1 MAIDK
6 KAIAA
11 MARKKKAKMPKAS
24 TKDLKALEVAG
35 VSDDL
40 KMKFFG
46 GTAYGWD
53 GGFNEYMSLRA
64 RGSSPRKALAE
75 VWEMSQSELDEFM
88 YGDRDMP

>member
-11 MARKKKAKMPKAS
+11 MARKKKTKMPKAS

-40 KMKFFG
+40 KRKLFSKM
-46 GTAYGWD
+46 AYHPSESYE
-53 GGFNEYMSLRA
+53 FYMDFRKQGMNPSKA
-64 RGSSPRKALAE
+64 YEAVYDMSMDEVAENISSFR
-75 VWEMSQSELDEFM
+75 
-88 YGDRDMP
+88 R